1 MSHRRLAT
9 IWLAVLVCALSAC
22 TVTYAPVID
31 KYGADYKRGP
41 VTRGVHVVREGETLY
56 SIAWRYGWDFKA
68 LASAN
73 RIGAPYTIYPGQEI
87 RLDRPASTTVAST
100 TPRPAPKPAPSS
112 GTTSTSKPSTSKP
125 SKPTASAPAPKPAT
139 TAPTGPINWQWPAT
153 GSILSHYSAN
163 KVGQHGIT
171 LGGREGDPVAA
182 AADGVVVYRGNGL
195 TGYGNLLII
204 KHDERWLS
212 AYAHNQSMVVSE
224 GQKVKRGEKIATI
237 GATGTFR
244 TQLHF
249 EIRRD
254 GTPIDPVSVLPRR

>member
-87 RLDRPASTTVAST
+87 RLDRPQWPALHRVLRRNRRHHPAR
-100 TPRPAPKPAPSS
+100 PRPANPLPVNHQSRPPAHRHRNRQPLHRPGRS
-112 GTTSTSKPSTSKP
+112 
-125 SKPTASAPAPKPAT
+125 
-139 TAPTGPINWQWPAT
+139 T
-153 GSILSHYSAN
+153 GSGRPPAAFSVIILPTRSGSMASP
-163 KVGQHGIT
+163 
-171 LGGREGDPVAA
+171 LGGAKVIRWRQQQTVSWCIVAT
-182 AADGVVVYRGNGL
+182 D
-195 TGYGNLLII
+195 
-204 KHDERWLS
+204 
-212 AYAHNQSMVVSE
+212 
-224 GQKVKRGEKIATI
+224 
-237 GATGTFR
+237 
-244 TQLHF
+244 
-249 EIRRD
+249 
-254 GTPIDPVSVLPRR
+254 

>member
-9 IWLAVLVCALSAC
+9 IWLAVMLCVLSAC
-22 TVTYAPVID
+22 TVTYAPVVD

-73 RIGAPYTIYPGQEI
+73 RIGAPYTIFPGQEI
-87 RLDRPASTTVAST
+87 RLDRLGSTTVANT
-100 TPRPAPKPAPSS
+100 TPRPAPKPSS
-112 GTTSTSKPSTSKP
+112 GTSSTSKPAKP
-125 SKPTASAPAPKPAT
+125 AAPAPAPKPAPS
-139 TAPTGPINWQWPAT
+139 APSGPINWQWPAT
-153 GSILSHYSAN
+153 GSILSHYSSN
-163 KVGQHGIT
+163 KVGHHGVTI
-171 LGGREGDPVAA
+171 GGREGDPVAA

-212 AYAHNQSMVVSE
+212 AYAHNQSMLVSE
-224 GQKVKRGEKIATI
+224 GQKVRRGEKIATI

-254 GTPIDPVSVLPRR
+254 GTPIDPVTVLPRR

>member
-1 MSHRRLAT
+1 
-9 IWLAVLVCALSAC
+9 
-22 TVTYAPVID
+22 
-31 KYGADYKRGP
+31 
-41 VTRGVHVVREGETLY
+41 ETLY

-100 TPRPAPKPAPSS
+100 SPRPAPKSAPSS
-112 GTTSTSKPSTSKP
+112 GTTSTSKPSASKP
-125 SKPTASAPAPKPAT
+125 SQPVTSAPAAKPAT
-139 TAPTGPINWQWPAT
+139 TVPTGPINWQWPAT
-153 GSILSHYSAN
+153 GRLLSHYSAN
-163 KVGQHGIT
+163 QVRQHAIT
-171 LGGREGDPVAA
+171 HGGRQGRPVAA

-204 KHDERWLS
+204 KHNERWLS
-212 AYAHNQSMVVSE
+212 AYAHNQSMLVSE

>member
-1 MSHRRLAT
+1 LAT
-9 IWLAVLVCALSAC
+9 IWLAVMLCVLSAC
-22 TVTYAPVID
+22 TVTYAPVVD

-73 RIGAPYTIYPGQEI
+73 RIGAPYTIFPGQEI
-87 RLDRPASTTVAST
+87 RLDRSGSTTVAGT
-100 TPRPAPKPAPSS
+100 TPRPAPKPSS
-112 GTTSTSKPSTSKP
+112 GTSSTSKPAKP
-125 SKPTASAPAPKPAT
+125 AAPAPAPKPAPS
-139 TAPTGPINWQWPAT
+139 APSGPINWQWPAT
-153 GSILSHYSAN
+153 GSILSHYSSN
-163 KVGQHGIT
+163 KVGHHGVTI
-171 LGGREGDPVAA
+171 GGREGDPVAA

-212 AYAHNQSMVVSE
+212 AYAHNQSMLVSE
-224 GQKVKRGEKIATI
+224 GQKVRRGEKIATI

-254 GTPIDPVSVLPRR
+254 GTPIDPVTVLPRR

>member
-1 MSHRRLAT
+1 M
-9 IWLAVLVCALSAC
+9 VCVLSAC
-22 TVTYAPVID
+22 TVTYAPVVD

-87 RLDRPASTTVAST
+87 RLDRTGSTAVASA
-100 TPRPAPKPAPSS
+100 TPRPAPKPSS
-112 GTTSTSKPSTSKP
+112 GTSSTDTP
-125 SKPTASAPAPKPAT
+125 SKPAGTAPAPKPAAKPAP
-139 TAPTGPINWQWPAT
+139 TAPAGPINWQWPAS

-163 KVGQHGIT
+163 KVGHHGIT

-195 TGYGNLLII
+195 TGYGNLLIV

-212 AYAHNQSMVVSE
+212 AYAHNQSMLVSE

-254 GTPIDPVSVLPRR
+254 GTPIDPVTVLPRR

>member
-1 MSHRRLAT
+1 M
-9 IWLAVLVCALSAC
+9 VCVLSAC
-22 TVTYAPVID
+22 TVGYAPVID

-87 RLDRPASTTVAST
+87 RLDRTASTTVANS
-100 TPRPAPKPAPSS
+100 RPSSSPAAKPSS
-112 GTTSTSKPSTSKP
+112 GTTSTSTSKP
-125 SKPTASAPAPKPAT
+125 SKPPAPAPVSRPAPM
-139 TAPTGPINWQWPAT
+139 APAGPINWQWPAT

-163 KVGQHGIT
+163 KVGHHGIT
-171 LGGREGDPVAA
+171 IGGREGDPVAA

-212 AYAHNQSMVVSE
+212 AYAHNQSMLVSE

>member
-9 IWLAVLVCALSAC
+9 IWLAVMVCVLSAC
-22 TVTYAPVID
+22 TVGYAPVID

-87 RLDRPASTTVAST
+87 RLDRTASTTVASS
-100 TPRPAPKPAPSS
+100 RPSSSPAAKPSS
-112 GTTSTSKPSTSKP
+112 GTTSTSTSKP
-125 SKPTASAPAPKPAT
+125 SKPPAPAPVSKPAP
-139 TAPTGPINWQWPAT
+139 TAPAGPINWQWPAS

-163 KVGQHGIT
+163 KVGHHGIT
-171 LGGREGDPVAA
+171 IGGREGDPVAA

>member
-9 IWLAVLVCALSAC
+9 IWLAVMLCVLSAC
-22 TVTYAPVID
+22 TVTYAPVVD

-73 RIGAPYTIYPGQEI
+73 RIGAPYTIFPGQEI
-87 RLDRPASTTVAST
+87 RLDRSGSTTVAST
-100 TPRPAPKPAPSS
+100 TPRPAPKPSS
-112 GTTSTSKPSTSKP
+112 GTSSTSKPAKP
-125 SKPTASAPAPKPAT
+125 AAPARAPKPAPS
-139 TAPTGPINWQWPAT
+139 APTGPINWQWPAT

-163 KVGQHGIT
+163 KVGHHGIT
-171 LGGREGDPVAA
+171 IGGREGDPVAA

-212 AYAHNQSMVVSE
+212 AYAHNQSMLVSE
-224 GQKVKRGEKIATI
+224 GQKVRRGEKIATI

-254 GTPIDPVSVLPRR
+254 GTPIDPVTVLPRR

>member
-1 MSHRRLAT
+1 LAT

-73 RIGAPYTIYPGQEI
+73 RIGAPHTIYPGQEL

-100 TPRPAPKPAPSS
+100 TPRPAPNPSS
-112 GTTSTSKPSTSKP
+112 GTNSTSKP
-125 SKPTASAPAPKPAT
+125 SKPAATRPAAKPAT

-204 KHDERWLS
+204 KHEEGWLS
-212 AYAHNQSMVVSE
+212 AYWHNKSMLVGE
-224 GQKVKRGEKIATI
+224 GKKIKRDEKIATL

-249 EIRRD
+249 GTRRD

>member
-9 IWLAVLVCALSAC
+9 IWLAVMVCVLSAC
-22 TVTYAPVID
+22 TVTYAPVVD

-73 RIGAPYTIYPGQEI
+73 RIGAPYTIFPGQEI
-87 RLDRPASTTVAST
+87 RLDRTGSTAVASA
-100 TPRPAPKPAPSS
+100 TPRPAPKPSS
-112 GTTSTSKPSTSKP
+112 GTSSTSKPAKP
-125 SKPTASAPAPKPAT
+125 AGTAPAPKPTAKP
-139 TAPTGPINWQWPAT
+139 APTGPINWQWPAT

-163 KVGQHGIT
+163 KVGHHGIT

-195 TGYGNLLII
+195 TGYGNLLIV

-212 AYAHNQSMVVSE
+212 AYAHNQSMLVSE

-254 GTPIDPVSVLPRR
+254 GTPIDPVTVLPRR

>member
-9 IWLAVLVCALSAC
+9 IWLAVMVCVLSAC
-22 TVTYAPVID
+22 TVTYAPVVD

-87 RLDRPASTTVAST
+87 RLDRTGSTSVASA
-100 TPRPAPKPAPSS
+100 TPRPAPKPSS
-112 GTTSTSKPSTSKP
+112 GTSSTSKP
-125 SKPTASAPAPKPAT
+125 SKPAGSAPAPKPPAKPAP
-139 TAPTGPINWQWPAT
+139 TAPAGPINWQWPAS

-163 KVGQHGIT
+163 KVGHHGIT

-195 TGYGNLLII
+195 TGYGNLLIV

-212 AYAHNQSMVVSE
+212 AYAHNQSMLVSE

-254 GTPIDPVSVLPRR
+254 GTPIDPVTVLPRR